1 MLHSCRDPRNPARR
15 GKSALNEKSPDSKPD
30 RSSKSE
36 QGKGSKAWERFQSY
50 YREQLRLPDEELEVF
65 FRTMQTPL
73 PVTFRLVLPTGASSL
88 VIRYCFENG
97 CRAAAR
103 TLTCRSDPCRPPLPR
118 NPGGG
123 SVRREADGCSG

>member
-1 MLHSCRDPRNPARR
+1 MLHTWRDPRNPARR
-15 GKSALNEKSPDSKPD
+15 RKSVLNEKSHNNKSDQ
-30 RSSKSE
+30 SSKIE

-50 YREQLRLPDEELEVF
+50 YREQLCLPDEELDVF

-88 VIRYCFENG
+88 VILYCFENR

-103 TLTCRSDPCRPPLPR
+103 TLTCRNDPSRPPLQR
-118 NPGGG
+118 NPGRG
-123 SVRREADGCSG
+123 SVRREADGSSG